1 MIGWFH
7 WQRNGIVGVKM
18 LTPGVQN
25 YGVSAIMDQT
35 YIEIEKIKQLKYCY
49 VRALDT
55 ADMAGLRDCLT
66 EDAHIHFEGGIYTVD
81 YTGIDDICA
90 FLETSFHSKAASS
103 HQVHH
108 PVITLTSE
116 TTAKGQWS
124 LSDVFHDLNHRVI
137 VSGAS
142 EYFDDYVKQADGAWR
157 IAASRYTRLY
167 EMTQKMPDDMHCT
180 FNKLAQTGKDLE
192 L

>member
-1 MIGWFH
+1 
-7 WQRNGIVGVKM
+7 
-18 LTPGVQN
+18 
-25 YGVSAIMDQT
+25 MDQT
-35 YIEIEKIKQLKYCY
+35 FHEIEQIKQLKYRY

-55 ADMAGLRDCLT
+55 ADMDAMRECLT
-66 EDAHIHFEGGIYTVD
+66 EDAEIFFEGGIYTVD
-81 YTGIDDICA
+81 YNGRDNICA

-108 PVITLTSE
+108 PVITLESPTK
-116 TTAKGQWS
+116 AKGQWS

-142 EYFDDYVKQADGAWR
+142 EYFDDYVKEPDGKWR
-157 IAASRYTRLY
+157 IAGSSYKRLY

-180 FNKLAQTGKDLE
+180 FNRLAETGKDLE
-192 L
+192 LS

>member
-1 MIGWFH
+1 
-7 WQRNGIVGVKM
+7 
-18 LTPGVQN
+18 
-25 YGVSAIMDQT
+25 MDQA
-35 YIEIEKIKQLKYCY
+35 YLDIEQIKQLKYRY

-55 ADMAGLRDCLT
+55 ADIDAMRDCLT
-66 EDAHIHFEGGIYTVD
+66 KGAEIFFEGGIYTVD
-81 YTGIDDICA
+81 YKGRDDICA

-108 PVITLTSE
+108 PVIILTGPAS
-116 TTAKGQWS
+116 ASGQWS

-142 EYFDDYVKQADGAWR
+142 EYFDEYVKEADGKWR
-157 IAASRYTRLY
+157 IARSSYKRLY
-167 EMTQKMPDDMHCT
+167 EMTQKMPEDMHCT
-180 FNKLAQTGKDLE
+180 FNRLAETGKDLG